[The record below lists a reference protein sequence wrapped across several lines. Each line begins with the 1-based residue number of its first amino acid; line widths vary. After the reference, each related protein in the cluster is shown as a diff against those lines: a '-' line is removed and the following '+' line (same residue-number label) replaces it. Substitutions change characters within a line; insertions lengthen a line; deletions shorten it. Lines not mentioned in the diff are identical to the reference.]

1 MSVLCI
7 LFKDRVVLFRR
18 VVLTALRSLKPNLS
32 CLFLTD
38 RHSGASDEV
47 KKNEE
52 LLFKEVRD
60 LRTFARKFSN
70 IDFCSENF
78 TIES

>member
-1 MSVLCI
+1 MLAV
-7 LFKDRVVLFRR
+7 K
-18 VVLTALRSLKPNLS
+18 TALSSLRPNLS
-32 CLFLTD
+32 CLFMTD

-60 LRTFARKFSN
+60 L
-70 IDFCSENF
+70 NF
-78 TIES
+78 HDW

>member
-1 MSVLCI
+1 M
-7 LFKDRVVLFRR
+7 
-18 VVLTALRSLKPNLS
+18 
-32 CLFLTD
+32 TD

-60 LRTFARKFSN
+60 LNFHDWWKFVVLLKN
-70 IDFCSENF
+70 
-78 TIES
+78 